1 MENKNEL
8 AKEERTI
15 FIVLAIIVLIAIGV
29 LVTWYFTKDKK
40 EEAKDK
46 DTNDKTVETT
56 KKDTSDLDVGDTY
69 NFTPS
74 QTVVISDNVVEEDVS
89 IVEVAAAEPVVNTP
103 KITDYNQEVK
113 FYYPEEMMN
122 VSNAEV
128 TSPNNDLI
136 KLENGIIISVK
147 AYDPMTN
154 VEVDALGKYVIT
166 DGTNITFNEEGK
178 YVVTVRNN
186 DGQEYEIEILVISE
200 ENFKTLVDSFI
211 ISTELDLKDQKYY
224 DTDKYN
230 NFLNNFQ
237 NFKIM
242 GDEDLIAKRN
252 AYLALEQEYKELS
265 ETFKAIEYAQ
275 DVTEEINN
283 RDSQV
288 SQEQTDKENINALLN
303 EALGNVNEQ
312 ANAYAQVS
320 MDGEG
325 SVVVNVTD
333 STKPA
338 NTYTEIIVSLLT
350 KLQENKENITAISLQ
365 GSTDAIIDLNQDLN
379 SQVTSFVQRALP
391 KMSEEAT
398 LGDLGSGR
406 FTISVNTVSGSSI
419 PIQFILKVPE
429 AI

>member
-1 MENKNEL
+1 M
-8 AKEERTI
+8 
-15 FIVLAIIVLIAIGV
+15 
-29 LVTWYFTKDKK
+29 
-40 EEAKDK
+40 
-46 DTNDKTVETT
+46 
-56 KKDTSDLDVGDTY
+56 
-69 NFTPS
+69 
-74 QTVVISDNVVEEDVS
+74 
-89 IVEVAAAEPVVNTP
+89 
-103 KITDYNQEVK
+103 
-113 FYYPEEMMN
+113 
-122 VSNAEV
+122 
-128 TSPNNDLI
+128 
-136 KLENGIIISVK
+136 
-147 AYDPMTN
+147 
-154 VEVDALGKYVIT
+154 
-166 DGTNITFNEEGK
+166 
-178 YVVTVRNN
+178 
-186 DGQEYEIEILVISE
+186 
-200 ENFKTLVDSFI
+200 
-211 ISTELDLKDQKYY
+211 
-224 DTDKYN
+224 
-230 NFLNNFQ
+230 
-237 NFKIM
+237 
-242 GDEDLIAKRN
+242 
-252 AYLALEQEYKELS
+252 
-265 ETFKAIEYAQ
+265 
-275 DVTEEINN
+275 
-283 RDSQV
+283 
-288 SQEQTDKENINALLN
+288 KENINALLN